1 MYEIRE
7 EIMNNLKDEFEDELT
22 ERGYEFTNEATNK
35 IFTEWAEKKQM
46 LLIQSNLQW
55 FNNGRDEN
63 EQLDVELEVY
73 DGNKASL
80 YKGDT
85 MIIGLQPLHVIN
97 MTIAAINN
105 YLDAR

>member
-1 MYEIRE
+1 MLSDLTIGADGSIIGYY
-7 EIMNNLKDEFEDELT
+7 LDDE
-22 ERGYEFTNEATNK
+22 
-35 IFTEWAEKKQM
+35 EKKQM

-55 FNNGRDEN
+55 FNNGRNES

-105 YLDAR
+105 YLEAR